1 MKKALAQ
8 LSYQIKMKPI
18 STKELELYE
27 NNVETGHLIPLSTHL
42 NELRNKIII
51 SLIAF
56 SIATVIGFSTSKEAI
71 RLLTNIAPPETVFIQ
86 IKPGEFFFSCM
97 KISLYVG
104 IVLSSPVI
112 IWQLGSFILPGLKP
126 QERKV
131 ALPMFIGS
139 PFLFLIGSIFSYY
152 FIAPSMLNFL
162 FGFGEGVIS
171 TSISIE
177 NFISFTLSIMAM
189 CGTAFLLPIVI
200 FSLSGVGIISPQF
213 LLSNWRYAVLASVIL
228 GAVLTPT
235 PDPFNMGIISGVLI
249 GLYFTSYG
257 ILVICKK

>member
-1 MKKALAQ
+1 MEKTLAQ
-8 LSYQIKMKPI
+8 PSYQIKMKPT

-27 NNVETGHLIPLSTHL
+27 NDVETGHLIPLSTHL

-56 SIATVIGFSTSKEAI
+56 LIATVIGFSISKEAI
-71 RLLTNIAPPETVFIQ
+71 RLLTTIAPLETVFIQ

-97 KISLYVG
+97 RVSLYVG
-104 IVLSSPVI
+104 IILSSPII

-126 QERKV
+126 QERKI
-131 ALPMFIGS
+131 ALPILIGS
-139 PFLFLIGSIFSYY
+139 PFLFLIGSVFSYY

-162 FGFGEGVIS
+162 FGFGESVIS

-189 CGTAFLLPIVI
+189 CGTAFLLPIII
-200 FSLSGVGIISPQF
+200 FSLASVGIISPNF
-213 LLSNWRYAVLASVIL
+213 LLSNWRYAILASVVL
-228 GAVLTPT
+228 GAILTPT
-235 PDPFNMGIISGVLI
+235 PDPFNMAIISGVLI
-249 GLYFTSYG
+249 ALYFMSWG
-257 ILVICKK
+257 VLALKK